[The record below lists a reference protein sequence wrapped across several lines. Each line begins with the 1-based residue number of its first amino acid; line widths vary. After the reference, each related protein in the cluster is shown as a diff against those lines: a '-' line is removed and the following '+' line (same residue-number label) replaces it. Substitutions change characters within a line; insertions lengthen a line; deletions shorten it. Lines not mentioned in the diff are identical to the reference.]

1 MTAVDVERTSPSFPK
16 PSPEWRIQGPGQHWQ
31 AGLARIEAGI
41 CPACGERLVRK
52 ATNGATLPDY
62 APWLVFRDPEG
73 RPLEVDPHAICA
85 ECGRRFGLFGPI
97 TREPKNPNGDVAVC
111 VLPHGTMP
119 CRNRLFPDGLPAK
132 EEDDDA

>member
-41 CPACGERLVRK
+41 CPACGAPLGRKTTRAEPVVVRDTV
-52 ATNGATLPDY
+52 AA
-62 APWLVFRDPEG
+62 RDPSIEI
-73 RPLEVDPHAICA
+73 DPHAICT